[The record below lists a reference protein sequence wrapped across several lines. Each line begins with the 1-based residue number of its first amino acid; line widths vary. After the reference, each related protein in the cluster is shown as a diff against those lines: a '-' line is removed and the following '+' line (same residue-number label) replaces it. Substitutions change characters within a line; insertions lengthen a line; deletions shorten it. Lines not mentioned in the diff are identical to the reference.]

1 MSNYR
6 FTISIRQDQDLYI
19 YIYNSALGLQF
30 LIYCYILDSGSY
42 LENKDN
48 HQTHHNKNGT
58 FQGKRE
64 PLIYFG

>member
-1 MSNYR
+1 MSTYR

-19 YIYNSALGLQF
+19 YNSVLGLQF
-30 LIYCYILDSGSY
+30 LIYCYVLDSGAY

-48 HQTHHNKNGT
+48 HQTQHNKNGT